1 VLENACEQGVRLNTR
16 FGRSEPLAISV
27 NLSVRQLRSDAIVSD
42 VRCALEKS
50 GFPAESLVL
59 EITETVVMADTEFAV
74 QRLREL
80 KSLGV
85 RLAMDD
91 FGTGYSSLSF
101 LSRFPV
107 DILKIDRSFVRAG
120 ENTALTSAIV
130 ALGMSLDLDVI
141 AEGIEIAGRGC
152 CPARPRLYDGQGF
165 LYGPSAEHGGSLQL
179 PLLALGK
186 RGRRWEHD
194 VQCNI
199 VTKRSTASAASRGA
213 V

>member
-1 VLENACEQGVRLNTR
+1 
-16 FGRSEPLAISV
+16 
-27 NLSVRQLRSDAIVSD
+27 
-42 VRCALEKS
+42 
-50 GFPAESLVL
+50 
-59 EITETVVMADTEFAV
+59 MADTEFAV

-141 AEGIEIAGRGC
+141 AEGIEMQEEDAALQDLGC
-152 CPARPRLYDGQGF
+152 TMGQGF
-165 LYGPSAEHGGSLQL
+165 LYAHPLSTEDLFSFLSSRLESADVGGSTTSN
-179 PLLALGK
+179 A
-186 RGRRWEHD
+186 
-194 VQCNI
+194 
-199 VTKRSTASAASRGA
+199 T
-213 V
+213 